1 MHNFCL
7 LNIKRPV
14 LSSVFSLLLVVF
26 GLYTFFQIS
35 TRELPKNLQP
45 PVVEIR
51 TNYTGASPSIISSE
65 ISDIEANKILLGQM
79 LSVCYAVDR
88 NHITMKQKID
98 MLGYALNLHERAHG
112 NKQTIEED
120 MMNSIG
126 KVLDIFPDCFPEV
139 KKKK

>member
-1 MHNFCL
+1 MKH
-7 LNIKRPV
+7 
-14 LSSVFSLLLVVF
+14 LVVPI
-26 GLYTFFQIS
+26 LAVLV
-35 TRELPKNLQP
+35 LPTAVNSNQK
-45 PVVEIR
+45 V
-51 TNYTGASPSIISSE
+51 SSQ

-98 MLGYALNLHERAHG
+98 ILGFALNLHERAHG

-139 KKKK
+139 KKEK

>member
-1 MHNFCL
+1 MKRL
-7 LNIKRPV
+7 LILAV
-14 LSSVFSLLLVVF
+14 LA
-26 GLYTFFQIS
+26 
-35 TRELPKNLQP
+35 LPICVNANEK
-45 PVVEIR
+45 
-51 TNYTGASPSIISSE
+51 ISSE
-65 ISDIEANKILLGQM
+65 ITDIEANKILLGQM

-98 MLGYALNLHERAHG
+98 MLGFALNLHERAHG

-139 KKKK
+139 KKTK

>member
-1 MHNFCL
+1 MKRL
-7 LNIKRPV
+7 LILAV
-14 LSSVFSLLLVVF
+14 LA
-26 GLYTFFQIS
+26 
-35 TRELPKNLQP
+35 LPICVNANEK
-45 PVVEIR
+45 
-51 TNYTGASPSIISSE
+51 ISSE
-65 ISDIEANKILLGQM
+65 ITDIEANKILLGQM

-139 KKKK
+139 KKDK

>member
-1 MHNFCL
+1 MGL
-7 LNIKRPV
+7 MKR
-14 LSSVFSLLLVVF
+14 LLLPLLAALALPTAINSNEKVS
-26 GLYTFFQIS
+26 S
-35 TRELPKNLQP
+35 TMN
-45 PVVEIR
+45 
-51 TNYTGASPSIISSE
+51 
-65 ISDIEANKILLGQM
+65 DIEANKVLLGQM

-98 MLGYALNLHERAHG
+98 ILGFALNLHERAHG

-139 KKKK
+139 KKTK

>member
-1 MHNFCL
+1 MGL
-7 LNIKRPV
+7 MKR
-14 LSSVFSLLLVVF
+14 LLLPLLAALALPTEINSNEKVS
-26 GLYTFFQIS
+26 S
-35 TRELPKNLQP
+35 TMN
-45 PVVEIR
+45 
-51 TNYTGASPSIISSE
+51 
-65 ISDIEANKILLGQM
+65 DIEANKVLLGQM

-98 MLGYALNLHERAHG
+98 ILGFALNLHERAHG

-139 KKKK
+139 KKTK

>member
-1 MHNFCL
+1 MKRL
-7 LNIKRPV
+7 LIFAV
-14 LSSVFSLLLVVF
+14 LA
-26 GLYTFFQIS
+26 
-35 TRELPKNLQP
+35 LPICVNANEK
-45 PVVEIR
+45 
-51 TNYTGASPSIISSE
+51 ISSE

-98 MLGYALNLHERAHG
+98 MLGFALNLHERAHG

-139 KKKK
+139 KKTK

>member
-1 MHNFCL
+1 M
-7 LNIKRPV
+7 KR
-14 LSSVFSLLLVVF
+14 LLLPLLAALALPTEINSNEKVS
-26 GLYTFFQIS
+26 S
-35 TRELPKNLQP
+35 TMN
-45 PVVEIR
+45 
-51 TNYTGASPSIISSE
+51 
-65 ISDIEANKILLGQM
+65 DIEANKVLLGQM

-98 MLGYALNLHERAHG
+98 MLGFALNLHERAHG

-139 KKKK
+139 KKTK

>member
-1 MHNFCL
+1 M
-7 LNIKRPV
+7 KR
-14 LSSVFSLLLVVF
+14 LLLPLLAALALPTAINSNEKVS
-26 GLYTFFQIS
+26 S
-35 TRELPKNLQP
+35 TIN
-45 PVVEIR
+45 
-51 TNYTGASPSIISSE
+51 
-65 ISDIEANKILLGQM
+65 DIEANKVLLGQM

-98 MLGYALNLHERAHG
+98 MLGFALNLHERAHG

-139 KKKK
+139 KKTK

>member
-1 MHNFCL
+1 MKRFL
-7 LNIKRPV
+7 LPLLAALALPTAINSNEKV
-14 LSSVFSLLLVVF
+14 SS
-26 GLYTFFQIS
+26 TM
-35 TRELPKNLQP
+35 N
-45 PVVEIR
+45 
-51 TNYTGASPSIISSE
+51 
-65 ISDIEANKILLGQM
+65 DIEANKVLLGQM

-98 MLGYALNLHERAHG
+98 MLGFALNLHERAHG

-139 KKKK
+139 KKTK